1 MRPVYQPGTFGLG
14 YGVDPPTTSGR
25 QDLER
30 VTEITSID
38 RVGTVDQNYE
48 RGRRSPLRVVGGLPG
63 VVTADGSGSDAGAST
78 RSRVEEK
85 LKRMREKRKELEKV

>member
-1 MRPVYQPGTFGLG
+1 MKHAYQPSTFGLG
-14 YGVDPPTTSGR
+14 YSVDPPITSGR

-30 VTEITSID
+30 MAEIASIA

-48 RGRRSPLRVVGGLPG
+48 MGRGNPLRVVGGLPG
-63 VVTADGSGSDAGAST
+63 VVTADASGSDASAST
-78 RSRVEEK
+78 GSRVEEK